1 MPIKGTLHVAVVVWA
16 LGQGQ
21 ASVASEPSAKPP
33 IIDMHL
39 HAGPEPWLTGS
50 KDAIL
55 AAMVRHNIV
64 LGVVSGPPEY
74 LEAWQSA
81 APKGIRLIAAPMFPC
96 PGTNAP
102 NGGPQCFPDG
112 QPFPQIDWLRQQ
124 YKSGRMGA
132 MGEITAQYAGMPP
145 ADPALEPYFALA
157 EELDIPVGIHMS
169 LAPPGT
175 PYACCPRFRVA
186 LGNPLLLEEVLIKH
200 PRLRIYIM
208 HGGHP
213 WTEETIGLMYI
224 YPQVYA
230 DVSAIN
236 HPDKQPRAEF
246 HEYLA
251 RMFKAGFG
259 KRLMYGSDFGFVFDK
274 TIESI
279 QSAPFLTEEQKR
291 DILYNN
297 AARFLRLEKAGVK

>member
-1 MPIKGTLHVAVVVWA
+1 MA
-16 LGQGQ
+16 
-21 ASVASEPSAKPP
+21 
-33 IIDMHL
+33 
-39 HAGPEPWLTGS
+39 
-50 KDAIL
+50 
-55 AAMVRHNIV
+55 
-64 LGVVSGPPEY
+64 
-74 LEAWQSA
+74 
-81 APKGIRLIAAPMFPC
+81 
-96 PGTNAP
+96 
-102 NGGPQCFPDG
+102 
-112 QPFPQIDWLRQQ
+112 
-124 YKSGRMGA
+124 
-132 MGEITAQYAGMPP
+132 P

-157 EELDIPVGIHMS
+157 EELDIPVGIHLS

-175 PYACCPRFRVA
+175 PYDCCPKFRVA

-200 PRLRIYIM
+200 PRLRLYIM

-213 WTEETIGLMYI
+213 WTEEMIGLMYI

-259 KRLMYGSDFGFVFDK
+259 KRLMYGSDFGLVFQE

-279 QSAPFLTEEQKR
+279 ESAPFLTEEQKR

-297 AARFLRLEKAGVK
+297 AARFLGLQTSAAE